1 MLDHILDVAT
11 QEFLITRFRLAL
23 APPLTPAIAAL
34 RLGASEFLRMQSVAW
49 AMRVHR
55 TNRQIQEDGV
65 LLMSYM
71 EHDPAPD
78 GILVLGFN
86 SLAAYIISTV
96 AVVMHDNLALPEIQR
111 ACLQTLANVLLEM
124 DCFRDK
130 RIVGNGNH
138 LVIDKFRLVQ
148 DSRHNLPA
156 LVVRAMLAHGKDH
169 ALQTLGTDVLHTYM
183 RILNTIENK
192 QPMPDFILHEFE
204 TVLLATMRRYS
215 YAGDVLEGGA
225 NSVSVQQSCIYVLE
239 QFMQYDFAGMRR
251 VADFMQYTVN
261 ATIRH
266 TWELAEDMERVFLD
280 IMHRLEASGS
290 SPLQIQHMQSIGA
303 SSGMMQVSVAFM
315 YDRFRAGTLQDAD
328 SDAHIMLLKIC
339 TGNPTTTALMV
350 RADVL
355 ESIDDVSR
363 NLLQSATWR
372 AIRAQVFELLRSD
385 STPTDGA
392 VAIF

>member
-1 MLDHILDVAT
+1 
-11 QEFLITRFRLAL
+11 
-23 APPLTPAIAAL
+23 
-34 RLGASEFLRMQSVAW
+34 
-49 AMRVHR
+49 
-55 TNRQIQEDGV
+55 
-65 LLMSYM
+65 
-71 EHDPAPD
+71 
-78 GILVLGFN
+78 
-86 SLAAYIISTV
+86 
-96 AVVMHDNLALPEIQR
+96 
-111 ACLQTLANVLLEM
+111 
-124 DCFRDK
+124 
-130 RIVGNGNH
+130 
-138 LVIDKFRLVQ
+138 
-148 DSRHNLPA
+148 
-156 LVVRAMLAHGKDH
+156 
-169 ALQTLGTDVLHTYM
+169 
-183 RILNTIENK
+183 
-192 QPMPDFILHEFE
+192 MPDFILHEFE